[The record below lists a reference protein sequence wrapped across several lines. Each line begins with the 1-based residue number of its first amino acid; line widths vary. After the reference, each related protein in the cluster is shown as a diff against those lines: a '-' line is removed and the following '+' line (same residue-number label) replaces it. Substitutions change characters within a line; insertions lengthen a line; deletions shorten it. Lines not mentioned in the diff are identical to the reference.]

1 MSRIVLTA
9 SSAASDPGGP
19 FAWFQELV
27 GQVPEAVQPLVIAL
41 AGAVP
46 FIEGEGS
53 AALGIIGG
61 VHPVVAALA
70 GIVGNLLCVVVVVL
84 LGSQIRE
91 ALVRRRAGRS
101 AQAAGASRVA
111 SSAAPAGSR
120 FDRTAS
126 HPSASGSAAGVSA
139 STSASPAAARPEG
152 AAAAAPAPVGAGSVE
167 ETEAVPEKKG
177 RAKLRRWLVRF
188 GVPGASLLAPLALPT
203 MFTAATFVASGVPKG
218 WVILWQAVAIVVWT
232 TLITLL
238 ATGLISA
245 VG

>member
-1 MSRIVLTA
+1 MSRFVLTA
-9 SSAASDPGGP
+9 SSAAGTSAAPTSGGP

-27 GQVPEAVQPLVIAL
+27 GQVPEVVQPLVIAL

-84 LGSQIRE
+84 LGSRIRE
-91 ALVRRRAGRS
+91 VLVQRRAGRG
-101 AQAAGASRVA
+101 AQVVGA
-111 SSAAPAGSR
+111 
-120 FDRTAS
+120 
-126 HPSASGSAAGVSA
+126 SAAGSI
-139 STSASPAAARPEG
+139 
-152 AAAAAPAPVGAGSVE
+152 PAPVAAGSVE
-167 ETEAVPEKKG
+167 ATEAVPEKKG
-177 RAKLRRWLVRF
+177 KARLRRWLVKF

-203 MFTAATFVASGVPKG
+203 MFTAATFVGSGVSKG

>member
-9 SSAASDPGGP
+9 SATSGDPGGP

-70 GIVGNLLCVVVVVL
+70 GIIGNLLCVVVVVL
-84 LGSQIRE
+84 LGSRIRE
-91 ALVRRRAGRS
+91 ALVRRRAGRG
-101 AQAAGASRVA
+101 AQPAGVDAGAARVGA
-111 SSAAPAGSR
+111 GTGVAATGGGSVSYSAVP
-120 FDRTAS
+120 
-126 HPSASGSAAGVSA
+126 GSAGPDVSTPDLVA
-139 STSASPAAARPEG
+139 
-152 AAAAAPAPVGAGSVE
+152 AGSVE
-167 ETEAVPEKKG
+167 ATEAVPEKKG
-177 RAKLRRWLVRF
+177 KARLRRWLVKF

-203 MFTAATFVASGVPKG
+203 MFTAATFVGSGVSKG

-232 TLITLL
+232 TLVTLL